1 MHWQY
6 WAYYIVPVYSH
17 RSNALSEQV
26 ELQTQ
31 AIKKLKVSVMPKV
44 ILSLYS
50 AHLCIFHS
58 MI

>member
-6 WAYYIVPVYSH
+6 WAYYIVLVYSH
-17 RSNALSEQV
+17 GSNALFEQV

-58 MI
+58 TV